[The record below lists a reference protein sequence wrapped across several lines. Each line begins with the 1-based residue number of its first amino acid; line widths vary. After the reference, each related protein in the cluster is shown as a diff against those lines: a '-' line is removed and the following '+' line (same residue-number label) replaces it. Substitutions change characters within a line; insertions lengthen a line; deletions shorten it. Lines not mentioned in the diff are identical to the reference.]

1 MPRLFDILSRRMRR
15 AAELA
20 RLVALARQVRRS
32 ARFAPDRSTDRSRQ
46 RRRPVLFFNAST
58 RLSGHSQ
65 NAAFSLLAS
74 WAVRLVGTPVVHF
87 VCKAGMSRCV
97 LGTDETDPSRPMPCG
112 MCIRQSRANFTGAET
127 RWFTYQQDEKL
138 SAALKDLCLDELLRY
153 EHPLPDGFGYIPLGV
168 LVLPSLRWR
177 LRLQALTDDE
187 PTRFLCREFML
198 SAWNVA
204 REFNILMETVKP
216 QAAVLFNGMHFPEAT
231 AFWLCQQRGVR
242 AVTHESGFQPFSGYF
257 VEGQATMYP
266 ITIPDVE
273 LTPEQNAR
281 LDADLQKRWQG
292 DFSMAGVKFWREI
305 HDLPEGLVQKAAGFR
320 QVASIFTNVIFDTTQ
335 MYANVIFKDMF
346 DWLDTLLEV
355 IRAHPEMLFIIRAH
369 PDEARPGKT
378 SRESVAMWFERN
390 VASLPNVA
398 FIPPQER
405 VSSYDLVRMS
415 KFVLI
420 YNSTIGLESMLLGV
434 PVLAA
439 GQAPFIAFDTVFFE
453 PTRDTYLGQLN
464 AWLTVDRLEV
474 PQERQRHTRRFLF
487 YRTYRFSLPFGEFI
501 ESTRPTGYIR
511 LKEFSLSQ
519 LEQSSSLRTLLG
531 GLLDGKRFELEV

>member
-1 MPRLFDILSRRMRR
+1 MPTLVRRFRRGFEIIRLIRMART
-15 AAELA
+15 LA
-20 RLVALARQVRRS
+20 RAPFPAQDRQ
-32 ARFAPDRSTDRSRQ
+32 
-46 RRRPVLFFNAST
+46 PVLFFNAST
-58 RLSGHSQ
+58 RLSGLSQ

-74 WAVRLVGTPVVHF
+74 WAVRLTGTPVVHF
-87 VCKAGMSRCV
+87 VCQAGMNRCV
-97 LGTDETDPSRPMPCG
+97 LGTDETDLSRPMPCG
-112 MCIRQSRANFTGAET
+112 MCIRQSRANYTGAET

-138 SAALKDLCLDELLRY
+138 AAALKDLSLDELLRY
-153 EHPLPDGFGYIPLGV
+153 KYLRPDGSGHIPLGM

-177 LRLQALTDDE
+177 LKLLSLTDDE

-204 REFNILMETVKP
+204 REFNILMEAIKP

-266 ITIPDVE
+266 ITIPDEE

-292 DFSMAGVKFWREI
+292 DFSMAGVQFWHDI
-305 HDLPEGLVQKAAGFR
+305 HDLPEALVHKATGFR

-346 DWLDTLLEV
+346 TWLDELLNI
-355 IRAHPEMLFIIRAH
+355 IRDHPETLFILRAH
-369 PDEARPGKT
+369 PDEDRPGKT

-390 VASLPNVA
+390 AASLPNVT
-398 FIPPQER
+398 FISPQES
-405 VSSYDLVRMS
+405 VSSYDLVRIS

-420 YNSTIGLESMLLGV
+420 YNSTIGLESILLGV
-434 PVLAA
+434 PVLSA

-464 AWLTVDRLEV
+464 AWLTLDRLEV
-474 PQERQRHTRRFLF
+474 SQERQRNTRRFLY

-501 ESTRPTGYIR
+501 ESTQTTGYVR
-511 LKEFSLSQ
+511 LKKFTLSQ

-531 GLLDGKRFELEV
+531 SLLDGKRFELEV